1 MSLPQGAL
9 LNNALPPP
17 PPPPQPLGCC
27 PKCGFSGEPSCFLRT
42 SGQASLNESLRYVSV
57 AEKQPPSGKE
67 LQEFRGGQR
76 GSSKFSRR
84 SAPSDRTQV
93 FYRRRSFRDKM
104 QGRSRPSKMVEAL
117 VYSTPDA
124 MLMLTTS
131 SLCPKG
137 VSSFDP
143 AVFEASISSQ
153 VSGNLL
159 SSRVRDEGVSGVG
172 NTESS
177 VLDLQPPPASYNY
190 CNVLTSK
197 SSLNLP
203 KERLCSLQGVVLLL
217 QCSQGAISQ
226 YVKLVIGIWTVMM
239 VLLVSNLREP
249 IVKLLLWMS
258 LPMSLPTILHLL
270 PRCGI

>member
-1 MSLPQGAL
+1 
-9 LNNALPPP
+9 
-17 PPPPQPLGCC
+17 
-27 PKCGFSGEPSCFLRT
+27 
-42 SGQASLNESLRYVSV
+42 
-57 AEKQPPSGKE
+57 
-67 LQEFRGGQR
+67 
-76 GSSKFSRR
+76 
-84 SAPSDRTQV
+84 
-93 FYRRRSFRDKM
+93 
-104 QGRSRPSKMVEAL
+104 
-117 VYSTPDA
+117 

-177 VLDLQPPPASYNY
+177 VLDLQPPPASYNF

-258 LPMSLPTILHLL
+258 LPHVTTHNSASVAKVWDIGKGSVLEWPLVSPGNFSRAEDLVESLAVDFSCLQSPSGSFSIEDVWDS
-270 PRCGI
+270 